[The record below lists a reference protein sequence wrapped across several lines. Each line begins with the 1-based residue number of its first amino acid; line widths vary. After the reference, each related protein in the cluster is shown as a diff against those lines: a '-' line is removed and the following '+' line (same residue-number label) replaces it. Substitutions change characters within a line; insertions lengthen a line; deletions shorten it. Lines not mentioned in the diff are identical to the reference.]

1 MCSKSFT
8 FFPSIPF
15 SNLDPIPL
23 HCSCHCNFFILLLLL
38 FSYVFSFFTANALK
52 QCAFSFV
59 SFKFS
64 YLIFS
69 QWCQMVRWNYETLK
83 SVEFISNLS
92 LVSISFPPTTWPML
106 LTFCFPLYFLFLSL
120 PRYQAHGFSKKRKR
134 KKKVS
139 GTCTDV
145 YYYYYYYYYCY
156 CGAEG
161 FGNLGPFHIKPKAHA
176 EEKEMSEEEQ
186 RKSRL
191 SGYTIEDDP
200 VFGELRSRKGKVP
213 RHQWRSLRASQ
224 RKAQTQWASHRSM
237 VEKQF
242 QERLSPS
249 H

>member
-120 PRYQAHGFSKKRKR
+120 PRYQAHVLMYIIILIIVIIIIIVVVVVVIIIIIPS
-134 KKKVS
+134 
-139 GTCTDV
+139 CT
-145 YYYYYYYYYCY
+145 
-156 CGAEG
+156 
-161 FGNLGPFHIKPKAHA
+161 
-176 EEKEMSEEEQ
+176 
-186 RKSRL
+186 
-191 SGYTIEDDP
+191 
-200 VFGELRSRKGKVP
+200 
-213 RHQWRSLRASQ
+213 RHSSCQL
-224 RKAQTQWASHRSM
+224 
-237 VEKQF
+237 
-242 QERLSPS
+242 LL
-249 H
+249 